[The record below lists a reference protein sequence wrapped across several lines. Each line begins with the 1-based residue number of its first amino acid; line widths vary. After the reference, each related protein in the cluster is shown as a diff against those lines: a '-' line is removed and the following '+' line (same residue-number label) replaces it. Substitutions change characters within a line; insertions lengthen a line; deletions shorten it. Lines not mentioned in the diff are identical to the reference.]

1 MNKTIETILN
11 HRSIRSFTDQL
22 LTEEEVRLL
31 VESAQS
37 ASTSSYIQAYSII
50 GVTDPDKKRKLA
62 ELAGNQPYVEKTAIC
77 LYFAQTFTGMTK
89 WPGKRV

>member
-50 GVTDPDKKRKLA
+50 GVTDRTRSVSLRNWPGISHMLK
-62 ELAGNQPYVEKTAIC
+62 KTATC

>member
-22 LTEEEVRLL
+22 LSEEEIRLL

-37 ASTSSYIQAYSII
+37 ASTSSYIQAIQSSVSRPGQEAQACGI
-50 GVTDPDKKRKLA
+50 GRKS
-62 ELAGNQPYVEKTAIC
+62 AIC
-77 LYFAQTFTGMTK
+77 
-89 WPGKRV
+89 